1 MRHTRRKERDG
12 LDLARPAP
20 RRRHKTLRQL
30 CALLL
35 GLAGLALLSM
45 AVWGA
50 ALPRRLDDA
59 LAQHYAAQMSVM
71 QRELFALRRRLAEH
85 EPDAEEN
92 AALRNFLQSRQT
104 DGERWDPVWTAAR
117 WPGGFLLAQPVQ
129 AGAAV
134 LDRSGRFAGIAGE
147 HGTVSPAG
155 SGAGAVPAL
164 VGQAL
169 GTLTRQ
175 NGVLWVTGLPCSCKA
190 AAGELAVTAQGQYW
204 AGQLAAAPQPD
215 PGGLTLRA
223 PLEDTADETDCL
235 YFIGGLTAAAKPCII
250 PIWQKD
256 RPKNDQTRAG
266 SGLPG
271 GAHEKRRQKEGVVP
285 ADFLHC
291 RVCGIFGA
299 AVLDAV
305 YHGGSLC

>member
-117 WPGGFLLAQPVQ
+117 WPGGGRR
-129 AGAAV
+129 AGPQRPLCGHCRGAWHGV
-134 LDRSGRFAGIAGE
+134 PGGQRSGG
-147 HGTVSPAG
+147 SPG
-155 SGAGAVPAL
+155 SGGAGPWYADPPERSPVGDRPAL
-164 VGQAL
+164 
-169 GTLTRQ
+169 
-175 NGVLWVTGLPCSCKA
+175 
-190 AAGELAVTAQGQYW
+190 
-204 AGQLAAAPQPD
+204 QL
-215 PGGLTLRA
+215 
-223 PLEDTADETDCL
+223 
-235 YFIGGLTAAAKPCII
+235 
-250 PIWQKD
+250 
-256 RPKNDQTRAG
+256 
-266 SGLPG
+266 
-271 GAHEKRRQKEGVVP
+271 
-285 ADFLHC
+285 
-291 RVCGIFGA
+291 
-299 AVLDAV
+299 
-305 YHGGSLC
+305 

>member
-71 QRELFALRRRLAEH
+71 QRELFALHRRLAEH

-92 AALRNFLQSRQT
+92 AAMRNFLQSRQT

-134 LDRSGRFAGIAGE
+134 LDR
-147 HGTVSPAG
+147 

-235 YFIGGLTAAAKPCII
+235 YFIGG
-250 PIWQKD
+250 
-256 RPKNDQTRAG
+256 
-266 SGLPG
+266 
-271 GAHEKRRQKEGVVP
+271 
-285 ADFLHC
+285 
-291 RVCGIFGA
+291 
-299 AVLDAV
+299 
-305 YHGGSLC
+305 

>member
-117 WPGGFLLAQPVQ
+117 WPGGIF
-129 AGAAV
+129 AGAAGAGGGRRAGPQRPFCGHCRGAWHGV
-134 LDRSGRFAGIAGE
+134 PGGQRSGG
-147 HGTVSPAG
+147 SPG
-155 SGAGAVPAL
+155 SGGAGPWHADPPERSPVGDRPAL
-164 VGQAL
+164 
-169 GTLTRQ
+169 
-175 NGVLWVTGLPCSCKA
+175 
-190 AAGELAVTAQGQYW
+190 
-204 AGQLAAAPQPD
+204 QL
-215 PGGLTLRA
+215 
-223 PLEDTADETDCL
+223 
-235 YFIGGLTAAAKPCII
+235 
-250 PIWQKD
+250 
-256 RPKNDQTRAG
+256 
-266 SGLPG
+266 
-271 GAHEKRRQKEGVVP
+271 
-285 ADFLHC
+285 
-291 RVCGIFGA
+291 
-299 AVLDAV
+299 
-305 YHGGSLC
+305 

>member
-59 LAQHYAAQMSVM
+59 GPTYAAQMK
-71 QRELFALRRRLAEH
+71 R
-85 EPDAEEN
+85 DAAGAVLPCAAGWQNTNRMPEEN
-92 AALRNFLQSRQT
+92 AALRNFLQNRRT

-155 SGAGAVPAL
+155 SGAGGDPTAL
-164 VGQAL
+164 VGRA
-169 GTLTRQ
+169 RQ
-175 NGVLWVTGLPCSCKA
+175 HA
-190 AAGELAVTAQGQYW
+190 
-204 AGQLAAAPQPD
+204 D
-215 PGGLTLRA
+215 PPGHKSPVG
-223 PLEDTADETDCL
+223 
-235 YFIGGLTAAAKPCII
+235 
-250 PIWQKD
+250 D
-256 RPKNDQTRAG
+256 RPALQ
-266 SGLPG
+266 L
-271 GAHEKRRQKEGVVP
+271 
-285 ADFLHC
+285 
-291 RVCGIFGA
+291 
-299 AVLDAV
+299 
-305 YHGGSLC
+305 

>member
-1 MRHTRRKERDG
+1 MYGGIGVEILTSYLETKMPYQELQDGGQGTYLLVSTTSGLSDPELFLTLTAGDG
-12 LDLARPAP
+12 LDANVID
-20 RRRHKTLRQL
+20 
-30 CALLL
+30 
-35 GLAGLALLSM
+35 AG
-45 AVWGA
+45 V
-50 ALPRRLDDA
+50 
-59 LAQHYAAQMSVM
+59 
-71 QRELFALRRRLAEH
+71 EKITC
-85 EPDAEEN
+85 
-92 AALRNFLQSRQT
+92 RQT

-235 YFIGGLTAAAKPCII
+235 YFIGG
-250 PIWQKD
+250 
-256 RPKNDQTRAG
+256 
-266 SGLPG
+266 
-271 GAHEKRRQKEGVVP
+271 
-285 ADFLHC
+285 
-291 RVCGIFGA
+291 
-299 AVLDAV
+299 
-305 YHGGSLC
+305 

>member
-12 LDLARPAP
+12 LDLARPAL

-35 GLAGLALLSM
+35 GLAGFALLSM

-155 SGAGAVPAL
+155 SGAGVVPAL

-235 YFIGGLTAAAKPCII
+235 YFIGG
-250 PIWQKD
+250 
-256 RPKNDQTRAG
+256 
-266 SGLPG
+266 
-271 GAHEKRRQKEGVVP
+271 
-285 ADFLHC
+285 
-291 RVCGIFGA
+291 
-299 AVLDAV
+299 
-305 YHGGSLC
+305 

>member
-45 AVWGA
+45 AVWEA

-104 DGERWDPVWTAAR
+104 DGERWDPVWT
-117 WPGGFLLAQPVQ
+117 W
-129 AGAAV
+129 
-134 LDRSGRFAGIAGE
+134 
-147 HGTVSPAG
+147 
-155 SGAGAVPAL
+155 
-164 VGQAL
+164 
-169 GTLTRQ
+169 LTAI
-175 NGVLWVTGLPCSCKA
+175 L
-190 AAGELAVTAQGQYW
+190 
-204 AGQLAAAPQPD
+204 PQPIRAYFMFL
-215 PGGLTLRA
+215 PSHTCWSRELRGQQRRPRPA
-223 PLEDTADETDCL
+223 P
-235 YFIGGLTAAAKPCII
+235 P
-250 PIWQKD
+250 
-256 RPKNDQTRAG
+256 R
-266 SGLPG
+266 
-271 GAHEKRRQKEGVVP
+271 
-285 ADFLHC
+285 
-291 RVCGIFGA
+291 
-299 AVLDAV
+299 
-305 YHGGSLC
+305 

>member
-85 EPDAEEN
+85 KPDAEEN

-104 DGERWDPVWTAAR
+104 DGERWDPVWTAA
-117 WPGGFLLAQPVQ
+117 
-129 AGAAV
+129 AV
-134 LDRSGRFAGIAGE
+134 LRALQGSMAQCPRRAAERGQSRLWWGR
-147 HGTVSPAG
+147 P
-155 SGAGAVPAL
+155 
-164 VGQAL
+164 
-169 GTLTRQ
+169 
-175 NGVLWVTGLPCSCKA
+175 
-190 AAGELAVTAQGQYW
+190 LA
-204 AGQLAAAPQPD
+204 
-215 PGGLTLRA
+215 R
-223 PLEDTADETDCL
+223 
-235 YFIGGLTAAAKPCII
+235 
-250 PIWQKD
+250 
-256 RPKNDQTRAG
+256 
-266 SGLPG
+266 
-271 GAHEKRRQKEGVVP
+271 
-285 ADFLHC
+285 
-291 RVCGIFGA
+291 
-299 AVLDAV
+299 
-305 YHGGSLC
+305 

>member
-1 MRHTRRKERDG
+1 MEKNNERKAGGAPCG

-104 DGERWDPVWTAAR
+104 DGERWDPV
-117 WPGGFLLAQPVQ
+117 
-129 AGAAV
+129 

-175 NGVLWVTGLPCSCKA
+175 NGVLWVTGLPCNCKA

-235 YFIGGLTAAAKPCII
+235 YFIGG
-250 PIWQKD
+250 
-256 RPKNDQTRAG
+256 
-266 SGLPG
+266 
-271 GAHEKRRQKEGVVP
+271 
-285 ADFLHC
+285 
-291 RVCGIFGA
+291 
-299 AVLDAV
+299 
-305 YHGGSLC
+305 

>member
-50 ALPRRLDDA
+50 ALP
-59 LAQHYAAQMSVM
+59 
-71 QRELFALRRRLAEH
+71 RRLAEH

-235 YFIGGLTAAAKPCII
+235 YFIGG
-250 PIWQKD
+250 
-256 RPKNDQTRAG
+256 
-266 SGLPG
+266 
-271 GAHEKRRQKEGVVP
+271 
-285 ADFLHC
+285 
-291 RVCGIFGA
+291 
-299 AVLDAV
+299 
-305 YHGGSLC
+305 

>member
-30 CALLL
+30 CALL

-117 WPGGFLLAQPVQ
+117 WPGGFLLAGGGRRVGPQRPFCGHCR
-129 AGAAV
+129 GAWHGV
-134 LDRSGRFAGIAGE
+134 PGGQRSGG
-147 HGTVSPAG
+147 SPGSGGAG
-155 SGAGAVPAL
+155 SWHADPPERSPVGDRPAL
-164 VGQAL
+164 
-169 GTLTRQ
+169 
-175 NGVLWVTGLPCSCKA
+175 
-190 AAGELAVTAQGQYW
+190 
-204 AGQLAAAPQPD
+204 QL
-215 PGGLTLRA
+215 
-223 PLEDTADETDCL
+223 
-235 YFIGGLTAAAKPCII
+235 
-250 PIWQKD
+250 
-256 RPKNDQTRAG
+256 
-266 SGLPG
+266 
-271 GAHEKRRQKEGVVP
+271 
-285 ADFLHC
+285 
-291 RVCGIFGA
+291 
-299 AVLDAV
+299 
-305 YHGGSLC
+305 

>member
-20 RRRHKTLRQL
+20 RRRNKTLRRL

-117 WPGGFLLAQPVQ
+117 WPGGFLLVQPVQ
-129 AGAAV
+129 AGATV

-175 NGVLWVTGLPCSCKA
+175 NGVLWVTGPILS
-190 AAGELAVTAQGQYW
+190 
-204 AGQLAAAPQPD
+204 
-215 PGGLTLRA
+215 LRA

-235 YFIGGLTAAAKPCII
+235 YFIGG
-250 PIWQKD
+250 
-256 RPKNDQTRAG
+256 
-266 SGLPG
+266 
-271 GAHEKRRQKEGVVP
+271 
-285 ADFLHC
+285 
-291 RVCGIFGA
+291 
-299 AVLDAV
+299 
-305 YHGGSLC
+305 

>member
-59 LAQHYAAQMSVM
+59 LAQHYAAQM
-71 QRELFALRRRLAEH
+71 
-85 EPDAEEN
+85 
-92 AALRNFLQSRQT
+92 
-104 DGERWDPVWTAAR
+104 
-117 WPGGFLLAQPVQ
+117 
-129 AGAAV
+129 

-235 YFIGGLTAAAKPCII
+235 YFIGG
-250 PIWQKD
+250 
-256 RPKNDQTRAG
+256 
-266 SGLPG
+266 
-271 GAHEKRRQKEGVVP
+271 
-285 ADFLHC
+285 
-291 RVCGIFGA
+291 
-299 AVLDAV
+299 
-305 YHGGSLC
+305 

>member
-50 ALPRRLDDA
+50 AVPRRLDDA

-92 AALRNFLQSRQT
+92 AALRN
-104 DGERWDPVWTAAR
+104 
-117 WPGGFLLAQPVQ
+117 
-129 AGAAV
+129 
-134 LDRSGRFAGIAGE
+134 
-147 HGTVSPAG
+147 GTVSPAG

-175 NGVLWVTGLPCSCKA
+175 NGVLWVTGLPCNCKA

-235 YFIGGLTAAAKPCII
+235 YFIGG
-250 PIWQKD
+250 
-256 RPKNDQTRAG
+256 
-266 SGLPG
+266 
-271 GAHEKRRQKEGVVP
+271 
-285 ADFLHC
+285 
-291 RVCGIFGA
+291 
-299 AVLDAV
+299 
-305 YHGGSLC
+305 

>member
-20 RRRHKTLRQL
+20 RRRHKMLRQL

-35 GLAGLALLSM
+35 GLAGFALLSM

-104 DGERWDPVWTAAR
+104 DGERWNPVWTAAR

-134 LDRSGRFAGIAGE
+134 LDAAAVLRALQGSMARCPRRATGAGE
-147 HGTVSPAG
+147 
-155 SGAGAVPAL
+155 VPAL

-169 GTLTRQ
+169 AR
-175 NGVLWVTGLPCSCKA
+175 
-190 AAGELAVTAQGQYW
+190 
-204 AGQLAAAPQPD
+204 
-215 PGGLTLRA
+215 
-223 PLEDTADETDCL
+223 
-235 YFIGGLTAAAKPCII
+235 
-250 PIWQKD
+250 
-256 RPKNDQTRAG
+256 
-266 SGLPG
+266 
-271 GAHEKRRQKEGVVP
+271 
-285 ADFLHC
+285 
-291 RVCGIFGA
+291 
-299 AVLDAV
+299 
-305 YHGGSLC
+305 

>member
-45 AVWGA
+45 AVWEA

-92 AALRNFLQSRQT
+92 AAL
-104 DGERWDPVWTAAR
+104 
-117 WPGGFLLAQPVQ
+117 
-129 AGAAV
+129 

-235 YFIGGLTAAAKPCII
+235 YFIGG
-250 PIWQKD
+250 
-256 RPKNDQTRAG
+256 
-266 SGLPG
+266 
-271 GAHEKRRQKEGVVP
+271 
-285 ADFLHC
+285 
-291 RVCGIFGA
+291 
-299 AVLDAV
+299 
-305 YHGGSLC
+305 

>member
-1 MRHTRRKERDG
+1 
-12 LDLARPAP
+12 
-20 RRRHKTLRQL
+20 
-30 CALLL
+30 
-35 GLAGLALLSM
+35 
-45 AVWGA
+45 
-50 ALPRRLDDA
+50 
-59 LAQHYAAQMSVM
+59 MSVM

-155 SGAGAVPAL
+155 SGVGAVPAL

-175 NGVLWVTGLPCSCKA
+175 NGILWVTGLPCSCKA

-204 AGQLAAAPQPD
+204 AGPVSYTHLDVYKRQVLDDADTARLHKWFHALPLPEPD
-215 PGGLTLRA
+215 PAPEHLLEVRGLGFGYTKGQSTLHDISFSIGKGEMVSIVGRNGAGKSTLAKLICGFETPEPVSYTHLLCRHCGG
-223 PLEDTADETDCL
+223 PVHPK
-235 YFIGGLTAAAKPCII
+235 AA
-250 PIWQKD
+250 
-256 RPKNDQTRAG
+256 R
-266 SGLPG
+266 
-271 GAHEKRRQKEGVVP
+271 
-285 ADFLHC
+285 
-291 RVCGIFGA
+291 
-299 AVLDAV
+299 
-305 YHGGSLC
+305 

>member
-104 DGERWDPVWTAAR
+104 DGERWDPVWRRGPPCWTA
-117 WPGGFLLAQPVQ
+117 
-129 AGAAV
+129 AAV
-134 LDRSGRFAGIAGE
+134 LRALQGSMARCPRRAAERGQSRLWWGR
-147 HGTVSPAG
+147 P
-155 SGAGAVPAL
+155 
-164 VGQAL
+164 
-169 GTLTRQ
+169 
-175 NGVLWVTGLPCSCKA
+175 
-190 AAGELAVTAQGQYW
+190 LA
-204 AGQLAAAPQPD
+204 
-215 PGGLTLRA
+215 R
-223 PLEDTADETDCL
+223 
-235 YFIGGLTAAAKPCII
+235 
-250 PIWQKD
+250 
-256 RPKNDQTRAG
+256 
-266 SGLPG
+266 
-271 GAHEKRRQKEGVVP
+271 
-285 ADFLHC
+285 
-291 RVCGIFGA
+291 
-299 AVLDAV
+299 
-305 YHGGSLC
+305 